1 MPKQIIFCA
10 DGTWNGPG
18 AAPAPTTGKPA
29 DDEDVDSQTQQD
41 PAIDDKVTNVVKLF
55 RNLAG
60 DITAETRNLQNE
72 AERALKS
79 PATGELQQIAKYM
92 HGVGD
97 SKNPVLRVLGGGLGA
112 GVIARIV
119 RGYTFISRYYDPG
132 DSIHIV
138 GFSRGAYTARA
149 LAGMIAEV
157 GLLNKNAYDPN
168 DKTKAY
174 LMGLEAWVKCKG
186 VVFTGKNDLST
197 KLSSWVNSIGHAI
210 TRLVLKDKE
219 FITGVR
225 LKSVGVWD
233 TVGSMGIPDYVTG
246 HGRRDLF
253 TFVNL
258 NLSPMIDHGFH
269 AMALD
274 ERRLDFPVTRWN
286 ADPRAEEVWF
296 VGAHSDVGGGYPVGE
311 SGLSDIAL
319 NWMMTKL
326 TSVGVQFASPLLH
339 KPDLTKFEQA
349 FHTPWTKPPFNITA
363 QGRKPKPGDVFDS
376 SVRNRWGDVTAYQQ
390 LWPKLFS

>member
-1 MPKQIIFCA
+1 MSKHIVFCA

-18 AAPAPTTGKPA
+18 TAPANAGTP
-29 DDEDVDSQTQQD
+29 DDIDGDTQRD
-41 PAIDDKVTNVVKLF
+41 AEVTDDVTNVVKLF

-60 DITAETRNLQNE
+60 DITPETRNLHNE
-72 AERALKS
+72 AERALRA

-97 SKNPVLRVLGGGLGA
+97 SKNLALRALGGVLGI

-119 RGYTFISRYYDPG
+119 RGYTFISRYYEPG

-149 LAGMIAEV
+149 LAGMIAQV
-157 GLLNKNAYDPN
+157 GLLDKKAYDPN
-168 DKTKAY
+168 DRHKAY
-174 LMGLEAWVKCKG
+174 LMGFEAWMSCKG
-186 VVFTGKNDLST
+186 VVFTGRNTFASMLTD
-197 KLSSWVNSIGHAI
+197 WVHQIGNRIA
-210 TRLVLKDKE
+210 RLTLKDSE

-225 LKSVGVWD
+225 MKSVAVWD
-233 TVGSMGIPDYVTG
+233 TVGSMGIPDYVTAS
-246 HGRRDLF
+246 GRRDLF
-253 TFVNL
+253 TFVDL

-286 ADPRAEEVWF
+286 PDPRVEQVWF
-296 VGAHSDVGGGYPVGE
+296 IGAHSDVGGGYAASE

-319 NWMMTKL
+319 EWMMSKL
-326 TSVGVQFASPLLH
+326 ANLGVHFCAPPTH
-339 KPDLTKFEQA
+339 KPDITQFAQA
-349 FHTPWTKPPFNITA
+349 FHMPWSKPPFSLNPKA
-363 QGRKPKPGDVFDS
+363 RKPLPGDVFHP
-376 SVRNRWGDVTAYQQ
+376 SVKQRWDAASAYREQWPQ
-390 LWPKLFS
+390 LF

>member
-18 AAPAPTTGKPA
+18 TAPAPSAARPA
-29 DDEDVDSQTQQD
+29 DDDDLDTRAQQD
-41 PAIDDKVTNVVKLF
+41 AAIDDKVTNVVKLF

-60 DITAETRNLQNE
+60 DVTDETRNLHDE
-72 AERALKS
+72 AERALK
-79 PATGELQQIAKYM
+79 PPGTGGLQQIAKYM

-97 SKNPVLRVLGGGLGA
+97 SKNPVIRVLGGGLGA

-157 GLLNKNAYDPN
+157 GLLNRKAYDPN

-186 VVFTGKNDLST
+186 VVFTGKNDLAAR
-197 KLSSWVNSIGHAI
+197 LSGWVNSIGSAI
-210 TRLVLKDKE
+210 TRLTLKDKE

-225 LKSVGVWD
+225 VKSVGVWD

-246 HGRRDLF
+246 KGRRDLF

-258 NLSPMIDHGFH
+258 SLSPMIDHGFH

-286 ADPRAEEVWF
+286 ADPRVEQVWF
-296 VGAHSDVGGGYPVGE
+296 VGAHSDVGGGYPAAE

-319 NWMMTKL
+319 DWMMKKL
-326 TSVGVQFASPLLH
+326 AAVGVQFASPLLH
-339 KPDLTKFEQA
+339 DPDLTKFEQA
-349 FHTPWTKPPFNITA
+349 FHTPWSKPPFNIKA
-363 QGRKPKPGDVFDS
+363 QARKPLPGDVFDP
-376 SVRNRWGDVTAYQQ
+376 SVRKRWTDTAVYQQ
-390 LWPKLFS
+390 QWPKLFS